1 MDCGGR
7 AKRRRRF
14 FASRKEHKERARWN
28 CSRCEQS
35 GRAERPAGKSNVL
48 ATPSVTQAARSA
60 RAECSQREHFHH
72 PHCVRMRP
80 SVGAVQMA
88 RCISSPASHHF
99 AMRFLTLLL
108 AALPCF
114 AAELRIGMI
123 GLDTSHVTAFT
134 ALLNNEKNAK
144 YVPGG
149 KVVVAFKGGSAD
161 IESSISRVED
171 YTKELQ
177 EKYGVKIVPTIEEL
191 CAQVDVVMLMSV
203 DGRPHLEQARP
214 VFKARKPLFIDKPVA
229 GSLRDALEIYR
240 LAKEANVPVFSSSS
254 YRYYESLVEVKNTD
268 VGEVRSVISYGPSHL
283 EPHHPDFYWYG
294 VHPAEAL
301 FTLMGTGCETVS
313 RTSTAEIDVAT
324 GVWRGGRVG
333 TLQGLRTKA
342 TPHKVIVFGS
352 KAVAEQ
358 KGSGDY
364 APLVREVMKFFQT
377 GVAPV
382 PPEETIEMFAFME
395 AADESK
401 RQGGGPVKISDVMA
415 KARR

>member
-1 MDCGGR
+1 
-7 AKRRRRF
+7 
-14 FASRKEHKERARWN
+14 
-28 CSRCEQS
+28 
-35 GRAERPAGKSNVL
+35 
-48 ATPSVTQAARSA
+48 
-60 RAECSQREHFHH
+60 
-72 PHCVRMRP
+72 
-80 SVGAVQMA
+80 
-88 RCISSPASHHF
+88 
-99 AMRFLTLLL
+99 MRFLTLLL

-123 GLDTSHVTAFT
+123 GLDTSHVTAFA

-144 YVPGG
+144 HVPGG
-149 KVVVAFKGGSAD
+149 KVVAAFKGGSAD
-161 IESSISRVED
+161 IESSISRVEG

-191 CAQVDVVMLMSV
+191 CTQVDVVMLMSV

-254 YRYYESLVEVKNTD
+254 YRYYESLVEVKKTD

-294 VHPAEAL
+294 VHPTEAL
-301 FTLMGTGCETVS
+301 FTMMGQGCESVS
-313 RTSTAEIDVAT
+313 RTSTPEIDVAT
-324 GVWRGGRVG
+324 GVWKGGRVG

-364 APLVREVMKFFQT
+364 APLVREVIQFFQT

-401 RQGGGPVKISDVMA
+401 RQGGVPVKISDVIA